1 MSIDHSLDYQKP
13 GIFNSS
19 KKRLENIMDYLTKE
33 INLEN
38 NTFADVGCSTGY
50 ITSLITQN
58 FNIKESYGFDTDLEN
73 LAVAKERYSTIEFNV
88 LNLNNRYES
97 NGLL

>member
-1 MSIDHSLDYQKP
+1 
-13 GIFNSS
+13 
-19 KKRLENIMDYLTKE
+19 MDYLTKE

-73 LAVAKERYSTIEFNV
+73 LAVAKER
-88 LNLNNRYES
+88 
-97 NGLL
+97 